1 METLRI
7 EVATLMAGLLLS
19 LRLGMV
25 LFLTPI
31 LGGMSLP
38 ARVKVMTIFALS
50 MWLVPALQPEL
61 ESATLALHSMPAFVL
76 AMLAEVVWGLLL
88 SFGLAAAFAAFLV
101 GGRLLELQ
109 MGLGVATLFDPATRS
124 QMPLLGVLLQMMGV
138 AAFLSVDG
146 HHMVLRALAASLQT
160 LPLGSLPLAVPMQA
174 VLAQF
179 GLSFSLGLLL
189 VSAALACCLLIDVAM
204 SVAARL
210 LPQANVLFISIP
222 VKVLAGL
229 ATLALSAPLLRPL
242 LSRLYLSTFHY
253 WDSLLQR

>member
-1 METLRI
+1 MASLRI
-7 EVATLMAGLLLS
+7 DVVALMAGVLLS

-31 LGGMSLP
+31 LGGSGVP

-50 MWLVPALQPEL
+50 LWLVWALQPQL
-61 ESATLALHSMPAFVL
+61 DSARLALQGMPAFLL
-76 AMLAEVVWGLLL
+76 AILSEAVWGLLF
-88 SFGLAAAFAAFLV
+88 SFGLAAAFAAFLL

-109 MGLGVATLFDPATRS
+109 MGLGVATLFDPATRN
-124 QMPLLGVLLQMMGV
+124 QMPLLGVLLQMVGV
-138 AAFLSVDG
+138 TTFLSVDG
-146 HHMVLRALAASLQT
+146 HHLVLRALAASLQS
-160 LPLGSLPLAVPMQA
+160 LPLGSLPMAVPLPA
-174 VLAQF
+174 LLAQF

-189 VSAALACCLLIDVAM
+189 VAAALACCLLADVGM

-210 LPQANVLFISIP
+210 LPQANVLFLSIP

-242 LSRLYLSTFHY
+242 LSRIYLSTFHY